1 MHFNFFRGIIN
12 KNNYGENIMAEKK
25 SDFLTDP
32 AKLKE
37 AAEKLQKEIIDAY
50 KFNSGDRRV
59 VVKEDYTK
67 KPVIECWDMPMGKIN
82 EVMIKGDW
90 KFGTYYLQGEPKEGF
105 YRMDENQQYVFIPI
119 AYSVSAL
126 SQANYTNAFDLVH
139 PIEAL
144 NPQLRGHVY
153 PNESSIEI
161 AYPILDNLEM
171 PSPWKFDL
179 ETSCVVNTMT
189 GYAVEI
195 KVTNEANRDMSA
207 PDVNEAYS
215 QGSGILNSSTRDT
228 VAKLRTEKDDEAT
241 KDDIEEQNDEIE
253 ITLEDLS
260 PKAMFE
266 TYQKY
271 TLAKVGGK
279 YQLQNK
285 EMHGAEHSMNLKTK
299 DDAQTKKWAYLN
311 NLWIAAC
318 AADNNGADVAADKEF
333 MNGDN
338 LILLGTIM
346 GALSNG
352 QPVSSIFMS
361 IANDQRIDQKDGAV
375 KVTYAFLQSLKQ
387 NAGLG
392 IELNATVEEYLSAMS
407 SMEGPSHDNDPVMEM
422 KKPVQN

>member
-1 MHFNFFRGIIN
+1 
-12 KNNYGENIMAEKK
+12 MAEKK

-32 AKLKE
+32 VKLKE

-67 KPVIECWDMPMGKIN
+67 KPMIECWDMPMGKIN
-82 EVMIKGDW
+82 EVIGKGDW
-90 KFGTYYLQGEPKEGF
+90 QFGTYYLQGEPKEGF
-105 YRMDENQQYVFIPI
+105 YKMDENQQYVFIPI
-119 AYSVSAL
+119 AYSVSTL

-179 ETSCVVNTMT
+179 ETSCVVNSMT

-207 PDVNEAYS
+207 PDVNDAYK
-215 QGSGILNSSTRDT
+215 QGSGVLNTSTRDT
-228 VAKLRTEKDDEAT
+228 VAKLRTEKDDESI
-241 KDDIEEQNDEIE
+241 KDDIEEQNDEIK

-271 TLAKVGGK
+271 NLAKVGGK

-285 EMHGAEHSMNLKTK
+285 EMHRAEHSMNLQTK
-299 DDAQTKKWAYLN
+299 DDAQAKKWAYLN
-311 NLWIAAC
+311 NLWIDAC
-318 AADNNGADVAADKEF
+318 AADNNGQEIPADKEF

-338 LILLGTIM
+338 LVLLGTIM
-346 GALSNG
+346 GALTTG
-352 QPVSSIFMS
+352 QPISTIFMA
-361 IANDQRIDQKDGAV
+361 IANDQRLENKEGCV
-375 KVTYAFLQSLKQ
+375 KVAYTFLQSLKQ

-392 IELNATVEEYLSAMS
+392 IELNASMEEYLATMS
-407 SMEGPSHDNDPVMEM
+407 SVAAPAHENDAPVME